1 MVLVDR
7 EVYNVLTF
15 KPLFLE
21 ECTDVGSLNDIP
33 KRLGFCLQIATLQ
46 TEDAIRQGISHSV
59 GFGAAVLANDVFTY
73 NLHEIGKGHDG
84 ATDDEVVQSL
94 FVFASQV
101 LGGAV
106 GQSYGL
112 AHLLGH
118 VDLLARAV
126 DEFKLAVGEENGQR
140 NAGEAAAGAEIENA
154 GTRAETDGLCD
165 GQ

>member
-1 MVLVDR
+1 MVLIDW

-73 NLHEIGKGHDG
+73 NLHEVGKGHDG
-84 ATDDEVVQSL
+84 ATDDEVEQSL
-94 FVFASQV
+94 FILTPQMLWMTVGEADGLTDFLCHKDFFARSI
-101 LGGAV
+101 
-106 GQSYGL
+106 
-112 AHLLGH
+112 
-118 VDLLARAV
+118 
-126 DEFKLAVGEENGQR
+126 DELKLAVGKLYGQR
-140 NAGEAAAGAEIENA
+140 YARKTATSAEVKDTGARTEM
-154 GTRAETDGLCD
+154 DYLCY

>member
-73 NLHEIGKGHDG
+73 NLHEVGKGHDG
-84 ATDDEVVQSL
+84 ATYNEVEQSL
-94 FVFASQV
+94 FILTPQM
-101 LGGAV
+101 LWMAV
-106 GQSYGL
+106 DEADGL
-112 AHLLGH
+112 TDFLCHA
-118 VDLLARAV
+118 DLLARAV
-126 DEFKLAVGEENGQR
+126 DELELAVGEENGQG
-140 NAGEAAAGAEIENA
+140 NAGEAAAGAEVEDA
-154 GTRAETDGLCD
+154 GARAETDGLCD